1 MSVPFLHTNDFHGRL
16 TPELADAIRARKE
29 ALGALY
35 VDCGDCIKTGNL
47 GIPLRREEAWENLAR
62 AGCDVG
68 TIGNRETHIL
78 TKVFEAKID
87 GHQHPLLVANM
98 RSKKLPLAPPGER
111 GPGGEGTPG
120 NSILPSTLILTH
132 NGLKIGFFGVMVPMV
147 TERMKTQAASAFL
160 WDSPIET
167 ARRIVPE
174 LRKTCDLVVAL
185 THIGHRQDRLLAETV
200 AGIDIIFGAH
210 SHTVLESPERV
221 GNTWIAQGGS
231 HGRFYGEYV
240 WDKALTGHLVRLSG

>member
-78 TKVFEAKID
+78 TKVFEAKIE
-87 GHQHPLLVANM
+87 GHQHPLLVANL
-98 RSKKLPLAPPGER
+98 RAKHGPP
-111 GPGGEGTPG
+111 P
-120 NSILPSTLILTH
+120 LPSTLVVEHTGIQ
-132 NGLKIGFFGVMVPMV
+132 IGFFGMMVPMV

-167 ARRIVPE
+167 ARQIVPE